1 MSGGIDKDIERAE
14 DIYLSD
20 EDVIRIT
27 DNKCKVLLYSDLEHF
42 HDIDSMLAPHGAAII
57 LYQLEQNVGHWVA
70 VIKRGSKHIEVFDPY
85 ALKIDE
91 ELQFSQYNLR
101 RHNGMK
107 VPHLSHLLDNS
118 PYTVVYNDTQLQQF
132 KHHVNTCGRWCALR
146 VRFRTDS
153 LDEFVDLFTKNEHY
167 DGDFWVSALTILV

>member
-14 DIYLSD
+14 NVYLSD
-20 EDVIRIT
+20 ADILRIT
-27 DNKCKVLLYSDLEHF
+27 DNKCKVLLYSDLEKYA
-42 HDIDSMLAPHGAAII
+42 DIDSLLAPHGAVVI
-57 LYQLEQNVGHWVA
+57 LYQLEQNVGHWVT
-70 VIKRGSKHIEVFDPY
+70 VMKRGSKHIEVFDPY
-85 ALKIDE
+85 ALKIDQ

-118 PYTVVYNDTQLQQF
+118 PYKISYNDTQLQEF

-153 LDEFVDLFTKNEHY
+153 LGRFVDLFTKNECY
-167 DGDFWVSALTILV
+167 DGDFFVSALTILV

>member
-14 DIYLSD
+14 DVYLSD
-20 EDVIRIT
+20 ADVLRIT
-27 DNKCKVLLYSDLEHF
+27 DHKCKILLYSALEHF
-42 HDIDSMLAPHGAAII
+42 HNIDSMLAPHGAAIV

-70 VIKRGSKHIEVFDPY
+70 IIKQGSKHIEVFDPY

-101 RHNGMK
+101 RHNGMR
-107 VPHLSHLLDNS
+107 VPHLTHLLDNS
-118 PYTVVYNDTQLQQF
+118 PYTVSYNDVQLQQF

-146 VRFRTDS
+146 VRFRSDS
-153 LDEFVDLFTKNEHY
+153 LDEFIALFTKNECY